1 MPDEIATRATLLL
14 MGGIVA
20 GLTMAPVVAW
30 IWRWLARAKS
40 GASIGIAAGLA
51 LFGAGMA
58 WVSVDMAAVVLAR
71 EGQVRLRGEF
81 QGFESVTLR
90 ESPRSGQKLKG
101 AAPLVGFVL
110 PDGSRHQ
117 LRGLSGSLQGLQ
129 PGDAVP
135 VRVDPRDPAG
145 AVIEDFQNM
154 HAALALFAL
163 FGVLALLGTLH
174 NVAQGVIDLREE
186 RAAASKGRGRRPAPA
201 PSRFM
206 AWRDGTAG
214 QHWRT
219 SCQRSAIG
227 ALVLGVASLFVLGE
241 SMDVA
246 RAFAIALAAVAV
258 SLLMFGAAAALKAGE
273 ARPLMRFSG
282 FVIGAVGFG
291 GFAAMLWLLS
301 GPAPAA

>member
-20 GLTMAPVVAW
+20 GLALAPVVAW

-40 GASIGIAAGLA
+40 GANVGIAAGLA
-51 LFGAGMA
+51 LFAAGMA
-58 WVSVDMAAVVLAR
+58 WISSDMAAVVLAR
-71 EGQVRLRGEF
+71 EGQVTVRGEF
-81 QGFESVTLR
+81 LRFESVTLR
-90 ESPRSGQKLKG
+90 EGSRSGRKVTG
-101 AAPLVGFVL
+101 AAPIVIYTT
-110 PDGSRHQ
+110 PDGRQHQ
-117 LRGLSGSLQGLQ
+117 LKGLAGSLKELQ

-135 VRVDPRDPAG
+135 VRVDPRDPVG

-163 FGVLALLGTLH
+163 FGVLALLGALH
-174 NVAQGVIDLREE
+174 SAALGVIELREQ
-186 RAAASKGRGRRPAPA
+186 RAAESKGRRRVPAPP

-206 AWRDGTAG
+206 VWRDGASG
-214 QHWRT
+214 QHWRR

-246 RAFAIALAAVAV
+246 RAFAVALAAVAV
-258 SLLMFGAAAALKAGE
+258 SLLMFGAAAALKPGE
-273 ARPLMRFSG
+273 RPLMRFSG
-282 FVIGAVGFG
+282 FFIGAVGLG
-291 GFAAMLWLLS
+291 GFAALLWLLS
-301 GPAPAA
+301 AAAPTV

>member
-20 GLTMAPVVAW
+20 GLALAPVAAW
-30 IWRWLARAKS
+30 VWRWLAGAKS

-58 WVSVDMAAVVLAR
+58 RVSFDMAAVVLAR
-71 EGQVRLRGEF
+71 EGQVTVRGEF

-101 AAPLVGFVL
+101 AAPLVSFVL

-117 LRGLSGSLQGLQ
+117 LSGLSGSLKGLQ

-163 FGVLALLGTLH
+163 FGVLALLGALH
-174 NVAQGVIDLREE
+174 HAAQGVVDLREE
-186 RAAASKGRGRRPAPA
+186 RAAAHKGRRRRPAQS
-201 PSRFM
+201 PSRFA
-206 AWRDGTAG
+206 AWRDGSAG
-214 QHWRT
+214 QHWRM

-227 ALVLGVASLFVLGE
+227 ALVLGVASLFVPGE

-246 RAFAIALAAVAV
+246 RAFAVALAAVAV
-258 SLLMFGAAAALKAGE
+258 SLLMFGAAAALKPGE
-273 ARPLMRFSG
+273 ARPLLRFSG

-301 GPAPAA
+301 APAPAA

>member
-20 GLTMAPVVAW
+20 GLALAPVAAW
-30 IWRWLARAKS
+30 IWRWLARANS

-58 WVSVDMAAVVLAR
+58 WVSSDMAAVVLAR
-71 EGQVRLRGEF
+71 EGQITVRGEF

-101 AAPLVGFVL
+101 AAPLVSFST
-110 PDGSRHQ
+110 PDGRRHQ
-117 LRGLSGSLQGLQ
+117 LRGLSGSLKSLETGA
-129 PGDAVP
+129 AVP

-163 FGVLALLGTLH
+163 FGVLALLGALH
-174 NVAQGVIDLREE
+174 SLAQGVVDLREQ
-186 RAAASKGRGRRPAPA
+186 RATQNKGRRRMPAAP

-206 AWRDGTAG
+206 VWRDSAGG
-214 QHWRT
+214 QHWRR

-227 ALVLGVASLFVLGE
+227 TLVLGIVALFVLADR
-241 SMDVA
+241 MDVA
-246 RAFAIALAAVAV
+246 RAFGIALAAVGV
-258 SLLMFGAAAALKAGE
+258 SLLLFGAAAAFKSE
-273 ARPLMRFSG
+273 EKRPRLRFSG
-282 FVIGAVGFG
+282 FFIGAVAFA

-301 GPAPAA
+301 APPPAV